1 MRLKLLTPAI
11 TLIMLM
17 ACLVLGATLWWSQ
30 QALDRP
36 RQMMDRYLAL
46 SQQLQRLDGEIGAY
60 LDTGD
65 ALRHRAA
72 QEQITLFTRELEGLP
87 AALTADLH
95 PSLDQLRRFV
105 DGDLLAAGKLAADPQ
120 GLLLQAEREMSAALR
135 ALGDYAREAEVAAA
149 RDYPPRLLDA
159 ALQLQRLGLLRGQLA
174 ASDRGSLL
182 TEVRQALDELAQAIE
197 AIRRLPLLGVLE
209 DGASASGAFAA
220 LLGLESE
227 TPEVDRA
234 DRGIALKREL
244 HGLAQRYPAE
254 LDSTHALIRQRQQLR
269 EASQARSDD
278 LRLALA
284 ALEPLVRGEQQR
296 IQAEVG
302 TLQGLAIILILLA
315 ALLTYGLQRHL
326 TRMLGQ
332 MDAVLQHWAS
342 GDFTLPVR
350 LISRLD
356 EVGRIGQSLNRLR
369 QYLAELVDSLRRHA
383 GQVGDSSRQ
392 LTELSQALHA
402 STERQARGEAQVYDA
417 LGELEQSIQRVAG
430 DAEQAA
436 EASRHA
442 GEATRQSHR
451 VIESSLADLQDLA
464 QAVRGNGESIARLT
478 EESAGIEQVLDV
490 IGALAEQTN
499 LLALNAA
506 IEAAR
511 AGDSGRG
518 FAVVADEVRA
528 LARRSAEATEQIR
541 LRIAQLQQT
550 ADLVRQAMHRQ
561 VTQAERGA
569 AQAESADA
577 ALQTVVDGIRAG
589 ADMARRIAAAT
600 AEQSAGIGLIHRH
613 SSELRQLGQENLTR
627 IGEAH
632 IQSEALLGLSQ
643 QLQNAADAFRTQT
656 APAER

>member
-278 LRLALA
+278 LRLA
-284 ALEPLVRGEQQR
+284 
-296 IQAEVG
+296 
-302 TLQGLAIILILLA
+302 IILILLA

-541 LRIAQLQQT
+541 QI
-550 ADLVRQAMHRQ
+550 
-561 VTQAERGA
+561 G
-569 AQAESADA
+569 
-577 ALQTVVDGIRAG
+577 RA
-589 ADMARRIAAAT
+589 
-600 AEQSAGIGLIHRH
+600 HV
-613 SSELRQLGQENLTR
+613 
-627 IGEAH
+627 
-632 IQSEALLGLSQ
+632 
-643 QLQNAADAFRTQT
+643 
-656 APAER
+656 